1 MVQDA
6 YANYVVQTALD
17 VVAKGEEK
25 VELLKVLYAHSEQSV
40 SLSNNFPL
48 NKFYNHYLV
57 TYKITFPPLT
67 NRLYLFLCHSAT
79 ILLQRILWQ
88 SYVADELH
96 K

>member
-1 MVQDA
+1 MVRNS

-17 VVAKGEEK
+17 VVAEGEEK

-57 TYKITFPPLT
+57 T
-67 NRLYLFLCHSAT
+67 
-79 ILLQRILWQ
+79 
-88 SYVADELH
+88 
-96 K
+96 